1 MTRYQALYRKY
12 RPQRFDEV
20 IGQDHVVGTLSR
32 EVTDEK
38 VAHAYLFA
46 GPRGTGK
53 TTTARLLAKSLN
65 CTNRTT
71 GAEPCN
77 ECASCLGITEGTS
90 LDVIELD
97 AASHN
102 KVEDVREIR
111 VNVGT
116 VAAAE
121 GARRIYILDEA
132 HMLSR
137 AAGNALLKTLEEP
150 PEHVVFVLATT
161 EPYKLLDTIRS
172 RSQRFDFHPVTSETL
187 IEYLAE
193 ISEREGF
200 TADHSGLSMIATHAR
215 GSVRDSMS
223 LLEQVAALGDGT
235 VSSEGVTRALGLAD
249 DEAFTGLVTAIS
261 NQDAPA
267 ALGLVAQLASRGAD
281 LRRFVADSLG
291 FFRGIFLAQYAP
303 NLEEITD
310 EPPEILDDWRRLAKT
325 IPSSDVLRAIDL
337 FSEALLH
344 LRQGREERLML
355 ELAVIRL
362 TRPETTVDAEALAAA
377 LPEAA
382 GRSERPIR
390 VEVGWAEVP
399 PPFTDD
405 EAEALLAT
413 VDRANGRVLPTTV
426 RGIALDLPGEE
437 FALAWRSSDGGSEL
451 VLELDETVAQE
462 VLESFVAERTNIASQ
477 GGRFEVVSGEVQI
490 ILPEESEVCCD
501 PVAVASVEDAL
512 LATDPPAEPIDLPLR
527 DADDEQ
533 ARAELEELGINELVA
548 SFTTNHAC
556 CQNRVEN
563 IHRIADITR
572 GVVIRPGATFSVNNY
587 VGRRTEDNGFV
598 SDGVIQ
604 DGVFEKQVGG
614 GISQYATTLF
624 NSAFRAGLDFGEYQ
638 SHSLYI
644 SRYPYGVE
652 ATLSY
657 PHPDLQIINSTPY
670 GVLLWPSYTGS
681 SITINLYSTKHI
693 NVEQTGQTESAQDQ
707 CTRVT
712 TTRKRTYDD
721 GTAKDDSVF
730 AVYRPGEGL
739 RCDGSSTVTTTTSP
753 PPPPSTEPP
762 PTTEP
767 PPPATTAAPPPVTEP
782 PPTTAATT
790 TTVAP

>member
-65 CTNRTT
+65 CTNRTAD
-71 GAEPCN
+71 AEPCN
-77 ECASCLGITEGTS
+77 ECNSCIGITEGSS

-121 GARRIYILDEA
+121 GAHRIYILDEA

-150 PEHVVFVLATT
+150 PEHVIFILATT

-172 RSQRFDFHPVTSETL
+172 RSQRFDFHPVSSETL

-193 ISEREGF
+193 ISTSEGF
-200 TADHSGLSMIATHAR
+200 TTDHAGLSMIATHAR

-235 VSSEGVTRALGLAD
+235 VASEGVTRALGLAD
-249 DEAFTGLVTAIS
+249 DEAFAGLVDAVS
-261 NQDAPA
+261 SQDAPA

-310 EPPEILDDWRRLAKT
+310 EPQEILDEWRRMAKT
-325 IPSSDVLRAIDL
+325 ISSSDVLRAIDL

-362 TRPETTVDAEALAAA
+362 TRPETTVDAEALAVRMDRLERDLKTGARPQTTDHRPQ
-377 LPEAA
+377 PEADSQQQTA
-382 GRSERPIR
+382 TSPEPAVADSRQPISDSPEEAPDASPQSTPDEDSAQDAVPSTEYR
-390 VEVGWAEVP
+390 V
-399 PPFTDD
+399 
-405 EAEALLAT
+405 
-413 VDRANGRVLPTTV
+413 PTTEV
-426 RGIALDLPGEE
+426 DGEADVNLSEFSAAWPVIVSRIRTDFGARRHAFVKVAEPRSVEGSVAVLTMPPHQHFHLEQLNADDQLRGALETIAAEILGGTITLRFVSDDAPTPG
-437 FALAWRSSDGGSEL
+437 
-451 VLELDETVAQE
+451 AQE
-462 VLESFVAERTNIASQ
+462 VVDEAPVRA
-477 GGRFEVVSGEVQI
+477 
-490 ILPEESEVCCD
+490 PEK
-501 PVAVASVEDAL
+501 
-512 LATDPPAEPIDLPLR
+512 
-527 DADDEQ
+527 DD
-533 ARAELEELGINELVA
+533 LEEGKDPEDP
-548 SFTTNHAC
+548 TNM
-556 CQNRVEN
+556 
-563 IHRIADITR
+563 IADML
-572 GVVIRPGATFSVNNY
+572 
-587 VGRRTEDNGFV
+587 
-598 SDGVIQ
+598 
-604 DGVFEKQVGG
+604 GG
-614 GISQYATTLF
+614 TI
-624 NSAFRAGLDFGEYQ
+624 
-638 SHSLYI
+638 
-644 SRYPYGVE
+644 VE
-652 ATLSY
+652 
-657 PHPDLQIINSTPY
+657 
-670 GVLLWPSYTGS
+670 
-681 SITINLYSTKHI
+681 
-693 NVEQTGQTESAQDQ
+693 E
-707 CTRVT
+707 
-712 TTRKRTYDD
+712 
-721 GTAKDDSVF
+721 
-730 AVYRPGEGL
+730 
-739 RCDGSSTVTTTTSP
+739 
-753 PPPPSTEPP
+753 
-762 PTTEP
+762 
-767 PPPATTAAPPPVTEP
+767 
-782 PPTTAATT
+782 
-790 TTVAP
+790 